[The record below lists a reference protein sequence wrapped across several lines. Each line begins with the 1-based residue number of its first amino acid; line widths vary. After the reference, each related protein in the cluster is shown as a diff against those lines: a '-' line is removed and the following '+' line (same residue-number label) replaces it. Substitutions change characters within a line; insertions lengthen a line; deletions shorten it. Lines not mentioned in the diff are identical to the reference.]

1 MPVEL
6 ILTEDVQKLGHAG
19 EVVSVRPGYARNY
32 LIPQGKALLATK
44 GRMRELEHKRRV
56 IEDKVRKEV
65 GAHEAVARRLS
76 ETELEF
82 QALAGEEGKLFGSV
96 TSSDIAGRLAE
107 QGVEVDRRRIELG
120 EPIKQLG
127 EYEVE
132 IRLHRE
138 VQGRV
143 RVKVVA
149 AE

>member
-6 ILTEDVQKLGHAG
+6 ILTEDVAKLGHAG

-44 GRMRELEHKRRV
+44 GRIRELEHKRRV
-56 IEDKVRKEV
+56 IEEKVRKEV
-65 GAHEAVARRLS
+65 GAHEAVARRLN

-82 QALAGEEGKLFGSV
+82 EALAGEEGKLFGSV

-107 QGVEVDRRRIELG
+107 QGVEVDRRRIELS

-138 VQGRV
+138 VLGRV